1 MNGTAFIH
9 GTQLAPSCAVKSLN
23 VSALQHFLINHS
35 QDTPFQNGF
44 IVSTL
49 LKLLT
54 LKADSCGFRNICWFY
69 VESKGSSCCPMGN
82 FSTIWVTVLPLSSV
96 EIVTVYSSSCV
107 IILSKA
113 TLKKKSILLYQFS
126 RFAVKEIRKLKFLL
140 KCFLVYLILGT

>member
-1 MNGTAFIH
+1 MCKSHYGICSDTQTITVSHYQSGRSTYRGSIFENLLSQNAFV
-9 GTQLAPSCAVKSLN
+9 SSVFVSSLSEMCFF
-23 VSALQHFLINHS
+23 VLI
-35 QDTPFQNGF
+35 Q
-44 IVSTL
+44 

-54 LKADSCGFRNICWFY
+54 LKASFCDICWFY
-69 VESKGSSCCPMGN
+69 VESRGSSCCPMGN

-126 RFAVKEIRKLKFLL
+126 RFAVKKLEN
-140 KCFLVYLILGT
+140 